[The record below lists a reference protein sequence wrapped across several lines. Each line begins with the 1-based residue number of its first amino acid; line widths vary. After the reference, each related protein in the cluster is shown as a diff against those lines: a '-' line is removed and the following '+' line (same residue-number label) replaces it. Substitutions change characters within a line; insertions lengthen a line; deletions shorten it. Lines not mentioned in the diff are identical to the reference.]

1 MKEYLEKLKKLID
14 KYGKAKVAVSLEV
27 TDTRTID
34 AWFQRKM
41 IPSKYLDTI
50 KELK

>member
-1 MKEYLEKLKKLID
+1 MKEYLNKLKKLIE
-14 KYGKAKVAVSLEV
+14 KHGKAKVAVALDV

-34 AWFQRKM
+34 AWIYREM

>member
-1 MKEYLEKLKKLID
+1 MKEYLKKLKELIE
-14 KYGKAKVAVSLEV
+14 KHGKAKVAVDLGV

-34 AWFQRKM
+34 AWIQRKM

>member
-1 MKEYLEKLKKLID
+1 MQDYLNKLKKLIE
-14 KYGKAKVAVSLEV
+14 KHGKAKVAVSLGV

-34 AWFQRKM
+34 AWINREM

>member
-1 MKEYLEKLKKLID
+1 MEQYLKKLKKLIE
-14 KYGKAKVAVSLEV
+14 KYGKAKVAVSLNV

-34 AWFQRKM
+34 AWINRKM

-50 KELK
+50 KEL